1 VEAAVEILIPRLR
14 RLSPAKRAAALYKLR
29 ETLDEEDFKYVAALL
44 AVDLSVG
51 ENPRRWAAVDP
62 VDVVEDVEELAE
74 DHLEG
79 RVETIEVVDD
89 DEYVG
94 KRVVERLWKSTI

>member
-1 VEAAVEILIPRLR
+1 VEAAVEILIPRLK
-14 RLSPAKRAAALYKLR
+14 RLSPAKRIAALYKLK
-29 ETLDEEDFKYVAALL
+29 ETLDEEDFKHVAALL

-62 VDVVEDVEELAE
+62 IDVVEDVVELVE
-74 DHLEG
+74 DHLDG
-79 RVETIEVVDD
+79 RVETDEVVED

-94 KRVVERLWKSTI
+94 KRIVERVWKSTI

>member
-51 ENPRRWAAVDP
+51 ENPRRWV
-62 VDVVEDVEELAE
+62 
-74 DHLEG
+74 
-79 RVETIEVVDD
+79 VETIEVVED